1 MWGSWCVFN
10 VWAWDLSRDICHQ
23 PCEIPAKF
31 AAEFSFFAFA
41 RGFSVPNSLLARICC
56 FQPLFVFFDG
66 VVPGPSGD

>member
-31 AAEFSFFAFA
+31 AAEFSFSAFA
-41 RGFSVPNSLLARICC
+41 RGFSVPKFAFGANLLFPTVIR
-56 FQPLFVFFDG
+56 VFRWR
-66 VVPGPSGD
+66 GPRPFG